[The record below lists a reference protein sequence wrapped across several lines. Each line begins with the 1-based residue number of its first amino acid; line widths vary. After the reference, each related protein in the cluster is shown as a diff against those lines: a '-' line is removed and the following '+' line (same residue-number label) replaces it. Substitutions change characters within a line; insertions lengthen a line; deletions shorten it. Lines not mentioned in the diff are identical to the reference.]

1 MSTKSKAQRKLVE
14 KQKIEKSMS
23 PTEKKIKDFIQDM
36 IEYYKTQ
43 KKKEDKKEA
52 KAFTYNILSK
62 RDLMINMNIT
72 TEYMVKVLGPE
83 LYISTVELDSIQRDY
98 FFLKKHNISSK
109 ERTHMVGWMMEIFAS
124 YPSEPLSFFLSVE
137 IMDNYLQ
144 KTEKKYNEKDLHLI
158 GMVAVYMASKME
170 DLIPLHMI
178 HIKTK
183 IGHDRFTQEEII
195 LMEKDMLKILNWDL
209 MFITTYDVVKI
220 FLSDFYVNNKDMIN
234 NLKMNVVCYDLEII
248 SIFLCKLLCL
258 HEAFFKYSK
267 CIMAISIIIASFDI
281 FRSNYNITKETENFL
296 RQWLLFLVKE
306 SKFPVDNVTKVYNKI
321 CAFYEDIESIN
332 KISSSLC
339 KLYNLRELIKD
350 IK

>member
-62 RDLMINMNIT
+62 RDLMVNMNIT

-98 FFLKKHNISSK
+98 FFLKKHYISSK

-209 MFITTYDVVKI
+209 MFY
-220 FLSDFYVNNKDMIN
+220 
-234 NLKMNVVCYDLEII
+234 
-248 SIFLCKLLCL
+248 
-258 HEAFFKYSK
+258 FF
-267 CIMAISIIIASFDI
+267 
-281 FRSNYNITKETENFL
+281 
-296 RQWLLFLVKE
+296 
-306 SKFPVDNVTKVYNKI
+306 
-321 CAFYEDIESIN
+321 
-332 KISSSLC
+332 
-339 KLYNLRELIKD
+339 
-350 IK
+350 

>member
-1 MSTKSKAQRKLVE
+1 MV
-14 KQKIEKSMS
+14 
-23 PTEKKIKDFIQDM
+23 
-36 IEYYKTQ
+36 
-43 KKKEDKKEA
+43 
-52 KAFTYNILSK
+52 
-62 RDLMINMNIT
+62 NMNIT

-98 FFLKKHNISSK
+98 FFLKKHYISSK

>member
-62 RDLMINMNIT
+62 RDLMVNMNIT

-83 LYISTVELDSIQRDY
+83 LYISTVELDNIQRDY

>member
-62 RDLMINMNIT
+62 RDLMVNMNIT

-98 FFLKKHNISSK
+98 FFLKKHKISSK